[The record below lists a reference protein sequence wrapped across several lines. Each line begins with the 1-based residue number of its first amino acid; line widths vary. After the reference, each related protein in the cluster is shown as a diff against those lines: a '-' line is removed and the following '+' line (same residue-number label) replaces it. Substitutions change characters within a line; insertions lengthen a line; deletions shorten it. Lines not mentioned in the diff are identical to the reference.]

1 MKKITLTLLSIT
13 LFLLV
18 GALSVS
24 AVGES
29 NNPLRADARA
39 KVVELRENR
48 LENKLIWASNVELRT
63 QIKLKLIDIK
73 NNEIILDESIKTQL
87 TTLTTDLKAKYTLLK
102 DTKGDIQALSSGIK
116 ALIEAKD
123 WATLKTTYESI
134 IAIQLTRNGLLNEI
148 NDLLTQINSLLP

>member
-18 GALSVS
+18 GTLSVS
-24 AVGES
+24 ALGET
-29 NNPLRADARA
+29 NNPLRADAHA

-87 TTLTTDLKAKYTLLK
+87 TTLTTDLKAKYTALK
-102 DTKGDIQALSSGIK
+102 DTQGDIQALSSGIK

-123 WATLKTTYESI
+123 WTTLKTTYEAI
-134 IAIQLTRNGLLNEI
+134 IAIQLTRNGLLHEI
-148 NDLLTQINSLLP
+148 NILSTQINSLLP

>member
-1 MKKITLTLLSIT
+1 MKKITLSLLSIT

-24 AVGES
+24 ALGES
-29 NNPLRADARA
+29 NNPLRADAHA

-63 QIKLKLIDIK
+63 QIKLKLIEIK
-73 NNEIILDESIKTQL
+73 NSETVLEESLKTQL
-87 TTLTTDLKAKYTLLK
+87 QSLSTDLKAKYAALK

-123 WATLKTTYESI
+123 WATLKTTYEAI

>member
-1 MKKITLTLLSIT
+1 MKKITLSLLSIT

-24 AVGES
+24 ALGES
-29 NNPLRADARA
+29 NNPLRADAHA

-63 QIKLKLIDIK
+63 QIKLKLIEIK
-73 NNEIILDESIKTQL
+73 NSETVLEESLKTQL
-87 TTLTTDLKAKYTLLK
+87 QSLSTDLKAKYAALK
-102 DTKGDIQALSSGIK
+102 DTKGDIQALSTGIK

-123 WATLKTTYESI
+123 WATLKTTYEAI
-134 IAIQLTRNGLLNEI
+134 IYIQLTRNGLLNEI

>member
-1 MKKITLTLLSIT
+1 MKKITLSLISIT
-13 LFLLV
+13 LFLLI

-24 AVGES
+24 ALGEA

-87 TTLTTDLKAKYTLLK
+87 TTLTTVLKAKYTALK

-116 ALIEAKD
+116 ALIETKD
-123 WATLKTTYESI
+123 WATLKTTYEAI
-134 IAIQLTRNGLLNEI
+134 IAIQLTRNGLLHEI
-148 NDLLTQINSLLP
+148 NDLLTQVNNLLP

>member
-1 MKKITLTLLSIT
+1 MKKITLSLLSIT

-24 AVGES
+24 AIGES
-29 NNPLRADARA
+29 NNSVRADAHA

-48 LENKLIWASNVELRT
+48 LENKLIWSSNVELRT
-63 QIKLKLIDIK
+63 QIKLKLIEIK
-73 NNEIILDESIKTQL
+73 NNETVLEESIKTQL
-87 TTLTTDLKAKYTLLK
+87 QTIRTDLKAKYTALK

-123 WATLKTTYESI
+123 WATLKTTYEAI